1 MQKATIKDLESKG
14 LKMITGVI
22 NNAYLRN
29 GLINIIIGFDNGDD
43 DIYIRVS
50 NKELVRYHDCYL
62 LYAINDALESVD
74 KTDFVARAELLK
86 KANEAIM
93 SEFCDKTAT
102 VAMEELEPGAT
113 IHEIDGSVFENEATT
128 DWVKYS
134 LYEWK

>member
-29 GLINIIIGFDNGDD
+29 GLINIIISFDNGDD

-86 KANEAIM
+86 KANEAIKN
-93 SEFCDKTAT
+93 EFCDKTAT
-102 VAMEELEPGAT
+102 VVVEELEPGAP

-128 DWVKYS
+128 DWTKYS